1 MSNGALALAVPVAL
15 VILVAACGR
24 GSAPPA
30 SSPSPVD
37 AAAPGSPSAGAST
50 TSPST
55 APSIDPETVAHA
67 GGPTDVVLR
76 VTETGGFVPI
86 EFAMARVPLFTLY
99 GDGRVIVVP
108 DAAAKAQA
116 GAFELPTV
124 RETRLSEPEIQA
136 VLRYALTD
144 GGMGLAK
151 ARYDAM
157 VMDLPTTLIE
167 LDVAGASKTVE
178 VGGLAAEPQPGPD
191 APALKAL
198 AAMVAQLRAIATDH
212 TYEPGRTMAVLAET
226 EPGQAG
232 ARSPWP
238 WASLDPS
245 DFVQP
250 GDAERIPFPKRLL
263 TEAEAVVMPGET
275 ATSGVVV
282 NVDGPDGKSYQV
294 VLRPALPEEIGAG

>member
-15 VILVAACGR
+15 VILVAACG
-24 GSAPPA
+24 GASAPPA
-30 SSPSPVD
+30 TSPSPFD
-37 AAAPGSPSAGAST
+37 PAASGTPSAGAST
-50 TSPST
+50 NSSTS
-55 APSIDPETVAHA
+55 PSIDPEAIAHA
-67 GGPTDVVLR
+67 AGPTDVVLR

-86 EFAMARVPLFTLY
+86 EYGMARVPLFTLY

-108 DAAAKAQA
+108 DAAAKAEA

-198 AAMVAQLRAIATDH
+198 AGMVAQLRAIATSGA
-212 TYEPGRTMAVLAET
+212 YEPGRTMAILAET

-245 DFVQP
+245 DFAQP
-250 GDAERIPFPKRLL
+250 GDADPLPFPKRLL
-263 TEAEAVVMPGET
+263 TEAEAEALPLDT
-275 ATSGVVV
+275 ATSGAVV
-282 NVDGPDGKSYQV
+282 NVDGPDGRTYQV
-294 VLRPALPEEIGAG
+294 VLRPALPEEIAAG

>member
-1 MSNGALALAVPVAL
+1 MSNRALALAVPVAFS
-15 VILVAACGR
+15 ILVAACG
-24 GSAPPA
+24 GASAPLA
-30 SSPSPVD
+30 ASPSPSD
-37 AAAPGSPSAGAST
+37 PAAPGTQSAGPST

-67 GGPTDVVLR
+67 AGPTDVVLR

-86 EFAMARVPLFTLY
+86 EYAMARVPLFTLY

-116 GAFELPTV
+116 GAGEPPTI

-144 GGMGLAK
+144 GGMGVAK

-198 AAMVAQLRAIATDH
+198 AAMVAQLRAIATDR
-212 TYEPGRTMAVLAET
+212 TYEPVRSMAILAET

-250 GDAERIPFPKRLL
+250 GDADPIPFPKRLL
-263 TEAEAVVMPGET
+263 TEAEAEALAMET
-275 ATSGVVV
+275 ATSSAVA
-282 NVDGPDGKSYQV
+282 NLDGPDSRTYQV
-294 VLRPALPEEIGAG
+294 VLRPALPEEIDAG